1 MRWCGPVGRSVC
13 TPAPREQVTAAAF
26 GGRVLDASAIAALA
40 TGSSVYAR
48 AMRQTA
54 VAEGITL
61 VVPAAAYAAAWTS
74 SAPLGRMLL
83 DGFLDLPVVV
93 VDPLDARTA
102 RASAVVLA
110 RAGGR
115 ASLDLGQVIASAHG
129 RGWPVITE
137 TPGPLLALAP
147 DVAVEALP

>member
-1 MRWCGPVGRSVC
+1 
-13 TPAPREQVTAAAF
+13 VTAAAF

-40 TGSSVYAR
+40 TGSSVFAR

-74 SAPLGRMLL
+74 SAPLGRML
-83 DGFLDLPVVV
+83 V

-102 RASAVVLA
+102 RASAVILA

-115 ASLDLGQVIASAHG
+115 GSLDLGQVIASALG